1 MAILWILIL
10 VSCVVVEIC
19 TVALVSI
26 WFSAA
31 AGLALIALK
40 LGAGAAVQVVIFI
53 IGSVVGM
60 FIFKNIWKTKL
71 KDRKIPT
78 NFDRYIGQE
87 FAVVETVDAYTGKGA
102 IAINGQI
109 WTAKS
114 IDETEKIEKGSMATL
129 KKIEGS
135 LAYISI
141 K

>member
-40 LGAGAAVQVVIFI
+40 LGAGTAVQVIVFI
-53 IGSVVGM
+53 IGSAVGM
-60 FIFKNIWKTKL
+60 CIFKSIWKTKL

-78 NFDRYIGQE
+78 NFDRYIGKE
-87 FAVVETVDAYTGKGA
+87 FAVVETVDAHTGKGA
-102 IAINGQI
+102 ISINGQI

-114 IDETEKIEKGSMATL
+114 IDENEKIEKGSMATL
-129 KKIEGS
+129 EKIEGS